1 MLAKSGTSDDTL
13 HPHAARILMKRASLS
28 LFLILPLL
36 GFLLPS
42 PVSTAQSETVSENE
56 AQPQEAKNWKAS
68 GKRGAVA
75 AGGQGAV
82 DAGMTILKDG
92 GNAIDAGVATIL
104 ALSVTDSRSF
114 CFGGEVPIMVYDAKR
129 DVVEV
134 LCGQGVAPRLA
145 TQEFFAKQKDGI
157 PGSGILPAAVPGQLD
172 ACLTALERYG
182 TKTFAE
188 VAAPT
193 LKLLDNGKEKWHP
206 DLARTIR
213 AMIEAEKA
221 SPKDRKRGLRLV
233 ADYFYRGPV
242 ARDIDAFCKENGG
255 LLRYTDLATHVTRI
269 EEPVAVDYRGYKVYK
284 CGVWTQ
290 GPYLLQTL
298 RLLEGFDLKKMGH
311 NKPDMIHATVEAMK
325 LCLADRDMYF
335 ADPLFVDVPLEQ
347 LLSDKYIALRRPLI
361 DMKKASQMQQ
371 PGDPRKMLALH
382 PKPEL
387 RVGPGSEDRDTT
399 TCLVADSDGNVL
411 AATPSG
417 FSGVTAGATGVVLGT
432 RLQQNN
438 AWAGHPNCIEP
449 GKRPRITL
457 TPGMVFQDGKPLLAI
472 SVAGG
477 DMQDQCALQLILN
490 HVEFGMNPADAVS
503 APRFATNHFINSF
516 RQRAPSLGSLTLH
529 TDMDKE
535 LIKVMEGRGFKV
547 STRSG
552 GIGAAPVM
560 LRIDPKTHVIEA
572 AGDPRARRH
581 ADAW

>member
-1 MLAKSGTSDDTL
+1 M
-13 HPHAARILMKRASLS
+13 RRA
-28 LFLILPLL
+28 ILPLFLLLAAL
-36 GFLLPS
+36 GFGLS
-42 PVSTAQSETVSENE
+42 GPVSTAQPGADS
-56 AQPQEAKNWKAS
+56 QPQQPQATNWKAS

-82 DAGMTILKDG
+82 DAGMSILKDG

-104 ALSVTDSRSF
+104 ALSVTDSGSF
-114 CFGGEVPIMVYDAKR
+114 CFGGEVPIVVYDAKR

-134 LCGQGVAPRLA
+134 LCGQGTAPRLA
-145 TQEFFAKQKDGI
+145 TQEFFGKREGGI
-157 PGSGILPAAVPGQLD
+157 PANGILPAAVPGQLD

-188 VAAPT
+188 VVAPT
-193 LKLLDNGKEKWHP
+193 LKLLDNGRQKWHP

-213 AMIEAEKA
+213 RLIEAEKA

-233 ADYFYRGPV
+233 ADCFYRGPI
-242 ARDIDAFCKENGG
+242 AKEIDAFCKANDG

-269 EEPVAVDYRGYKVYK
+269 EEPVSAEYRGYKVYK
-284 CGVWTQ
+284 CGPWTQ
-290 GPYLLQTL
+290 GPYLLETL
-298 RLLEGFDLKKMGH
+298 RMLEGFDLKKMGH
-311 NKPDMIHATVEAMK
+311 NRPDMIHVTVEAMK
-325 LCLADRDMYF
+325 LCLADRDLYF
-335 ADPLFVDVPLEQ
+335 ADPLFADVPLEQ

-361 DMKKASQMQQ
+361 DPKKASQKQQ

-382 PKPEL
+382 ADPDL
-387 RVGPGSEDRDTT
+387 RAGPGSEDRDTT
-399 TCLVADSDGNVL
+399 TCIVADGDGNVL

-457 TPGMVFQDGKPLLAI
+457 TPGLVFKDGKPLLAI

-477 DMQDQCALQLILN
+477 DMQDQCALQLILD
-490 HVEFGMNPADAVS
+490 HIDYGMSPADAVS
-503 APRFATNHFINSF
+503 APRFSTNHFMNSF
-516 RQRAPSLGSLTLH
+516 RQRPPVLGSLTLPA
-529 TDMDKE
+529 DLDKDT
-535 LIKVMEGRGFKV
+535 IKALEDRGHKV
-547 STRSG
+547 TIRSG
-552 GIGAAPVM
+552 SAGAAPVM
-560 LRIDPKTHVIEA
+560 LRIDPQTHLIEA